1 MVKVGVIGANGYGGV
16 ELLRL
21 LKQHPLVSVEKVI
34 SHSTQGCKLT
44 EQYPHLNDVFEMTLE
59 KIDIEEIASNV
70 DLLFF
75 ATPSGVSKEIIPPF
89 LERKV
94 KCIDLSGD
102 FRLKDGLLY
111 EKWYKNTQAKNEL
124 LQNATYGLTELFRSE
139 IKNGHLIA
147 NPGCYPTATILG
159 VYPALKAK
167 WIDQKSI
174 IIDGKSGISGAGRNA
189 SIGNIFAEINENMK
203 AYKIGLHQHIPEIE
217 QLLNVISGE
226 EARISFTTHLVPMT
240 RGIMCTIYGDLKV
253 TISTQ
258 KMIDLYKETYKDEY
272 FVRIRSANE
281 WPATK
286 EVTGSNFC
294 DIGLRVDE
302 RTNRLVIVSVIDNLV
317 KGAAGQAIQ
326 NMNVIN
332 AWHEKTGLA
341 NVPLY
346 P

>member
-1 MVKVGVIGANGYGGV
+1 MVKVGIIGANGYGGV

-21 LKQHPLVSVEKVI
+21 LKQHPCVSVEKTI

-44 EQYPHLNDVFEMTLE
+44 EQYPHLNNVYEMTLE
-59 KIDIEEIASNV
+59 KIDIEGIARNV

-75 ATPSGVSKEIIPPF
+75 ATPSGVSKEIIPLF
-89 LERKV
+89 LEREI

-102 FRLKDGLLY
+102 FRLKNGLLY
-111 EKWYKNTQAKNEL
+111 EKWYKNTQAKNEH

-147 NPGCYPTATILG
+147 NPGCYPTATLLG
-159 VYPALKAK
+159 LYPALKAK
-167 WIDQKSI
+167 WIDPKSI
-174 IIDGKSGISGAGRNA
+174 IIDGKSGISGAGRNT
-189 SIGNIFAEINENMK
+189 SIGNLFAEINENMK

-217 QLLNVISGE
+217 QNLKVISGE
-226 EARISFTTHLVPMT
+226 ETRITFTTHLVPMT
-240 RGIMCTIYGDLKV
+240 RGIMCTIYVDLMES
-253 TISTQ
+253 IRTQ
-258 KMIDLYKETYKDEY
+258 EMIDLYKETYKNEY

-294 DIGLRVDE
+294 DIGLKVDE
-302 RTNRLVIVSVIDNLV
+302 RTNRLVIVSAIDNLV

-326 NMNVIN
+326 NMNVMN
-332 AWHEKTGLA
+332 DWHEKTGLEL
-341 NVPLY
+341 VPLY

>member
-1 MVKVGVIGANGYGGV
+1 MKVGIIGANGYGGV

-21 LKQHPLVSVEKVI
+21 LKQHPCVSVEKTI

-44 EQYPHLNDVFEMTLE
+44 EQYPHLNNVYEMTLE
-59 KIDIEEIASNV
+59 KIDIEGIARNV

-75 ATPSGVSKEIIPPF
+75 ATPSGVSKEIIPLF
-89 LERKV
+89 LEREI

-102 FRLKDGLLY
+102 FRLKNGLLY
-111 EKWYKNTQAKNEL
+111 EKWYKNTQAKNEH

-147 NPGCYPTATILG
+147 NPGCYPTATLLG
-159 VYPALKAK
+159 LYPALKAK
-167 WIDQKSI
+167 WIDPKSI
-174 IIDGKSGISGAGRNA
+174 IIDGKSGISGAGRNT
-189 SIGNIFAEINENMK
+189 SIGNLFAEINENMK

-217 QLLNVISGE
+217 QNLKVISGE
-226 EARISFTTHLVPMT
+226 ETRITFTTHLVPMT
-240 RGIMCTIYGDLKV
+240 RGIMCTIYVDLMES
-253 TISTQ
+253 IRTQ
-258 KMIDLYKETYKDEY
+258 EMIDLYKETYKNEY

-294 DIGLRVDE
+294 DIGLKVDE
-302 RTNRLVIVSVIDNLV
+302 RTNRLVIVSAIDNLV

-326 NMNVIN
+326 NMNVMN
-332 AWHEKTGLA
+332 DWHEKTGLEL
-341 NVPLY
+341 VPLY

>member
-1 MVKVGVIGANGYGGV
+1 MVKVGIIGANGYGGV

-21 LKQHPLVSVEKVI
+21 LKQHPCVSVEKTI

-44 EQYPHLNDVFEMTLE
+44 EQYPHLNNVYEMTLE
-59 KIDIEEIASNV
+59 KIDIEGIARNV

-75 ATPSGVSKEIIPPF
+75 ATPSGVSKEIIPLF
-89 LERKV
+89 LEREI

-102 FRLKDGLLY
+102 FRLKNGLLY
-111 EKWYKNTQAKNEL
+111 EKWYKNSQAKNEH

-147 NPGCYPTATILG
+147 NPGCYPTATLLG
-159 VYPALKAK
+159 LYPALKAK
-167 WIDQKSI
+167 WIDPKSI
-174 IIDGKSGISGAGRNA
+174 IIDGKSGISGAGRNT
-189 SIGNIFAEINENMK
+189 SIGNLFAEINENMK

-217 QLLNVISGE
+217 QNLKVISGE
-226 EARISFTTHLVPMT
+226 ETRITFTTHLVPMT
-240 RGIMCTIYGDLKV
+240 RGIMCTIYVDLMESI
-253 TISTQ
+253 TTQ
-258 KMIDLYKETYKDEY
+258 EMIDLYKETYKNEY
-272 FVRIRSANE
+272 FVRIHSANE

-294 DIGLRVDE
+294 DIGLKVDE
-302 RTNRLVIVSVIDNLV
+302 RTNRLVIVSAIDNLV

-326 NMNVIN
+326 NMNVMN
-332 AWHEKTGLA
+332 DWHEKTGLEL
-341 NVPLY
+341 VPLY